1 MAGMSEERR
10 EQVLAAALKEF
21 AAHGYHGTST
31 GAIAK
36 RAGISQPYI
45 YALFPNK
52 QELFLATSR
61 LAMGRLR
68 DRFTA
73 AARGATDSD
82 DALTRMAEAY
92 MELLADRDE
101 IMFQLQTHAAAQDP
115 QLREQVR
122 DEFQDIMRHV
132 ATLSGAP
139 QEDVV
144 KFIAHGMLLN
154 VLAALDLPLETEKA

>member
-1 MAGMSEERR
+1 MSEERR

-21 AAHGYHGTST
+21 AAHGYHGAST

-68 DRFTA
+68 DRFSE
-73 AARGATDSD
+73 AARGATDPE
-82 DALTRMAEAY
+82 DALKRMGEAY
-92 MELLADRDE
+92 GGLLEDRDE
-101 IMFQLQTHAAAQDP
+101 IMFQMQTHAAAQDP
-115 QLREQVR
+115 GLREQVR
-122 DEFQDIMRHV
+122 DEFRDLMAHIE
-132 ATLSGAP
+132 ALSGATR
-139 QEDVV
+139 QRVV
-144 KFIAHGMLLN
+144 DFVAMGMLLN
-154 VLAALDLPLETEKA
+154 VLVALDLPLEFGH

>member
-1 MAGMSEERR
+1 MSEERR

-68 DRFTA
+68 DRFSE
-73 AARGATDSD
+73 AARGATDPE
-82 DALTRMAEAY
+82 DALKRMGEAY
-92 MELLADRDE
+92 GGLLADRDE
-101 IMFQLQTHAAAQDP
+101 IMFQMQTHAAAQDP
-115 QLREQVR
+115 GLRDQVR
-122 DEFQDIMRHV
+122 DEFRDLMAHIG
-132 ATLSGAP
+132 ALSGASR
-139 QEDVV
+139 QEVV
-144 KFIAHGMLLN
+144 DFVAMGMLLN
-154 VLAALDLPLETEKA
+154 VLVALDLPLELGK